1 MATPPVI
8 APKYTRRAVDHDVLT
23 LSHVSFCAAS
33 TTVDG
38 VAVSAT
44 SLPDYADAAEAWRD
58 IGRASNMTPNKESK
72 TLEVIEG
79 TPTGAWM
86 KHKESINQ
94 SFSLSWVSSM
104 LSPEA
109 LQLAFGIAGPI
120 EDDKPMQLAA
130 AGSNGIEG
138 WLRIEVKKS
147 QDGTDKIKELYAWGR
162 LTLKT
167 APTIQDDFVK
177 PEFEFFVDPG
187 VLLATVTFAG
197 VQAASTP
204 A

>member
-1 MATPPVI
+1 MEPPVI
-8 APKYTRRAVDHDVLT
+8 APKYTRRSVAHEVLT
-23 LSHVSFCAAS
+23 LSHIAFCPAT

-44 SLPDYADAAEAWRD
+44 SLPDYDTTPEAWRD

-72 TLEVIEG
+72 ALEVIEG

-86 KHKESINQ
+86 KHRESINQ
-94 SFSLSWVSSM
+94 SFSLSWAASM

-109 LQLAFGIAGPI
+109 LQLAFGIASPI
-120 EDDKPMQLAA
+120 EDGKAMQLAA

-138 WLRIEVKKS
+138 WLRISIKKA

-167 APTIQDDFVK
+167 APTIQDDYVK

-187 VLLATVTFAG
+187 VLLSTVTFEG
-197 VQAASTP
+197 VQTAATG